1 MRDVEVSL
9 LGGLQ
14 HVIVDIPLAAYPGEH
29 VAEAKRIPSERAS
42 DIAAMA
48 RVMRPLPQRDRSSR
62 TTDVRSQSSPSW
74 PTPSPAPS
82 RNSFEPA
89 THCRNSEFWRERR
102 KFRKGS
108 TAARALDEFHHYPVV
123 TAKRLAELLEISP
136 PQAHQAI
143 NQLEDARI
151 LKKQTGYARNR
162 VYIASEALSL
172 INRPFGEE
180 PILPEQFDPREISDR
195 KIPIDRE

>member
-1 MRDVEVSL
+1 M
-9 LGGLQ
+9 
-14 HVIVDIPLAAYPGEH
+14 
-29 VAEAKRIPSERAS
+29 
-42 DIAAMA
+42 
-48 RVMRPLPQRDRSSR
+48 
-62 TTDVRSQSSPSW
+62 
-74 PTPSPAPS
+74 
-82 RNSFEPA
+82 
-89 THCRNSEFWRERR
+89 
-102 KFRKGS
+102 
-108 TAARALDEFHHYPVV
+108 